1 MRSVARPFIVSGV
14 ALIDELAA
22 FLDHLRLERNLSPRT
37 VTAYAADLATYRTTL
52 EKSGRSSF
60 TLATEDDVRRF
71 VSSLTRRGLSLRSIA
86 RALSAVRTLHR
97 YAHDELGAEGDPS
110 REVAVPAAGRHLPH
124 TLSLDDVER
133 LLATP
138 PKETRATLRDHAMLE
153 LLYATGLRVSELV
166 SLTMSSV
173 DATRGIVR
181 CHGKGDK
188 ERIVPVGEV
197 ALAALRDYLSRSR
210 PLFVRRATEAALF
223 LSPRGRAM
231 TRQGFW
237 KLLRR
242 RARDAGIAATFSPHT
257 LRHSFATH
265 LLERGADLRSV
276 QLLLGHQSIATT
288 QIYTHVDRKRLK
300 SVIDRLHPRG

>member
-1 MRSVARPFIVSGV
+1 M

-37 VTAYAADLATYRTTL
+37 VTAYAADLDAYRATL
-52 EKSGRSSF
+52 DKSGRTSL
-60 TLATEDDVRRF
+60 TAATEDDVRRF
-71 VSSLTRRGLSLRSIA
+71 VSSLTHRGLGLRSIA

-97 YAHDELGAEGDPS
+97 YAHDELGATDDPA
-110 REVAVPAAGRHLPH
+110 REVAVPPAGRRLPH
-124 TLSLDDVER
+124 ALSLDDVER
-133 LLATP
+133 LLAPP
-138 PKETRATLRDHAMLE
+138 PKETRATLRDRAMLE

-166 SLTMSSV
+166 SLTMNSV
-173 DATRGIVR
+173 DETRGIVR
-181 CHGKGDK
+181 CRGKGGK
-188 ERIVPVGEV
+188 ERVVPVGEI
-197 ALAALRDYLSRSR
+197 ALDALRAYLKLSRPR
-210 PLFVRRATEAALF
+210 FVRRATESALF

-242 RARDAGIAATFSPHT
+242 RARDAGIVATFSPHT

-300 SVIDRLHPRG
+300 SVIDRLHPRS